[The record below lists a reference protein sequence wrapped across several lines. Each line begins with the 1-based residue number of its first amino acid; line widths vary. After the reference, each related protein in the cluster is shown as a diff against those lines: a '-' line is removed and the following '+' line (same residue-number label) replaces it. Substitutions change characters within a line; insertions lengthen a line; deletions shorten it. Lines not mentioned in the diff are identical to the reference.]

1 MGELSPEIPRTQGS
15 GVPLIPLPNGRP
27 IEVRDFSLCS
37 PGSAD
42 KSGARKSPRKASGNR
57 LGIRNKGLSPR
68 HRDQNESQEEISSK
82 NCSVESLGRTPRKSK
97 RRKVPKRK
105 FRTCLFTQHTG
116 VENKLLNT
124 SLSYNELSENS
135 HFRARLKLRTASHR
149 LKLEYLVVSYSGSG
163 ASTHTSVL
171 VFTGAW
177 FFTVRVPWDS

>member
-1 MGELSPEIPRTQGS
+1 MGRGNLRGTT
-15 GVPLIPLPNGRP
+15 
-27 IEVRDFSLCS
+27 F
-37 PGSAD
+37 
-42 KSGARKSPRKASGNR
+42 GNR
-57 LGIRNKGLSPR
+57 SGMREGRALNTENRTSLKKKFLR
-68 HRDQNESQEEISSK
+68 K
-82 NCSVESLGRTPRKSK
+82 KFSVESLGHTPRKSE

-105 FRTCLFTQHTG
+105 FRICLFTQHTG

-135 HFRARLKLRTASHR
+135 HFRARLKLRTACHR